1 MLLGTRTTEK
11 DRCLS
16 LKKLTFRGHK
26 ANNPNSTKIMALNQ
40 AFSSEGGEEII
51 PKLVWGSQERFSWDG
66 SIYLLLT
73 YIF

>member
-16 LKKLTFRGHK
+16 LKKLTSRGHK

-51 PKLVWGSQERFSWDG
+51 PKLV
-66 SIYLLLT
+66 
-73 YIF
+73 